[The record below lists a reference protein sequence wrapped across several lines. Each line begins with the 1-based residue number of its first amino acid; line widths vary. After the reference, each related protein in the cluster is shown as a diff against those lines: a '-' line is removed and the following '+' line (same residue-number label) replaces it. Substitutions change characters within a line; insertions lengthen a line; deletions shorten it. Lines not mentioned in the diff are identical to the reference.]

1 MDLPGF
7 RSDGQRAGAGGNRR
21 SRRAGASRPAVE
33 RLEPRAL
40 LDASSAGHPPSPFD
54 PVGGDAVAAA
64 TMLAQL
70 QPSEVDALL
79 KRATAA
85 DPFNNAIIAI
95 VDRGGRVLGVRVE
108 NGVSTAITGDPNKLV
123 FAVDGALSEARTAAF
138 FANNQAPLTSRTI
151 QDLSQ
156 STVTQ
161 REIQS
166 DPSVADVNSPA
177 RGPGFVAPV
186 GIKSHF
192 PPGIPFTPQV
202 DLFEIEHTNRDSVR
216 HPVANGTP
224 RTAATDVTLPGRFNV
239 PQANIPAGIAAS
251 GTELTPP
258 ESYGYVSG
266 LAPEA
271 QARGIGTLPGGIP
284 IMRMETVRGVKTP
297 IVIGGIGVFYPGT
310 TGFATE
316 ENSSLNDALY
326 DPARPDLSVAAELVA
341 AAAVNGS
348 STPTPVGS
356 QSLRFG
362 TLDGVKP
369 VSGLDLQPFG
379 RIDLVGITLD
389 VLGPHGNQGPT
400 NDLKAAKAL
409 KIGTGKAAAGAN
421 LPISNDV
428 GQTIFGTTTAPLN
441 PAVYPNYATV
451 VTNPTSNQVDVNQT
465 VAAATN
471 TRGGRFVPDGWL
483 VTPHAGDG
491 LTADDVVRIINQGIS
506 RANNTRAAIRLPIDR
521 HTRMV
526 FSVSDKEG
534 NILGLYRMP
543 DATVFSIDVAVAK
556 ARNVAYY
563 ADPAQLQSVDRLATV
578 PVGTALTNRTFRY
591 LALPRFPE
599 GIDGFPPG
607 PFSILTDGGSNSL
620 TALNTGPPLP
630 ASSFQ
635 SVQGFDAFNPGT
647 NFHQQG
653 NVLNQS
659 GIVFFPGSAPL
670 YKDISGSKT
679 LVGGLGV
686 SGDGVDQDDDV
697 TFSASLGFRP
707 SGTIPRADQVF
718 VRGIRLP
725 YQKFNRNPKT

>member
-1 MDLPGF
+1 M
-7 RSDGQRAGAGGNRR
+7 
-21 SRRAGASRPAVE
+21 
-33 RLEPRAL
+33 
-40 LDASSAGHPPSPFD
+40 LDASSAGHPPSPID
-54 PVGGDAVAAA
+54 PVGGTAIDTA
-64 TMLAQL
+64 TMLSQL
-70 QPSEVDALL
+70 RPAEVDALL

-85 DPFNNAIIAI
+85 DPFNNAIIAV

-108 NGVSTAITGDPNKLV
+108 NGVSPAITGDPNKLV

-156 STVTQ
+156 STITQ

-166 DPSVADVNSPA
+166 DPSFTDVNSPD

-202 DLFEIEHTNRDSVR
+202 DLFEIEHTNRDSIR
-216 HPVANGTP
+216 HQSANGTP
-224 RTAATDVTLPGRFNV
+224 RSAATDVTLPGRFNI
-239 PQANIPAGIAAS
+239 PKANIPAGITAN

-258 ESYGYVSG
+258 ESYGFVSG

-284 IMRMETVRGVKTP
+284 IMRMATVLGVKTP

-316 ENSSLNDALY
+316 ENSSLNDSLR
-326 DPARPDLSVAAELVA
+326 DPGKPDLSVAAELVA

-348 STPTPVGS
+348 STRTPVGS
-356 QSLRFG
+356 KSLRFG
-362 TLDGVKP
+362 TLDGVEP
-369 VSGLDLQPFG
+369 VKGLDLQPFG

-400 NDLKAAKAL
+400 NALKAAKAL
-409 KIGTGKAAAGAN
+409 KIGTGKADAGVN
-421 LPISNDV
+421 LPISNDASHA
-428 GQTIFGTTTAPLN
+428 IFGTTTAALD
-441 PAVYPNYATV
+441 PAVFPNYTTV
-451 VTNPTSNQVDVNQT
+451 VTNPTSGQVDVNQT
-465 VAAATN
+465 VAAATS

-483 VTPHAGDG
+483 VTPHAGGG
-491 LTADDVVRIINQGIS
+491 LSAEDVAQIIDQGIS
-506 RANNTRAAIRLPIDR
+506 RANNTRAAIRLPINR
-521 HTRMV
+521 HARMI
-526 FSVSDKEG
+526 FAVSDKQG
-534 NILGLYRMP
+534 NLLGLYRMP

-563 ADPAQLQSVDRLATV
+563 ADTAQLQSIDRLPTV
-578 PVGTALTNRTFRY
+578 PPGAALTNRTFRY

-620 TALNTGPPLP
+620 TAVNTGPPLP
-630 ASSFQ
+630 ASAFQ

-653 NVLNQS
+653 NALNQN

-670 YKDISGSKT
+670 YKGVEGSKV

-697 TFSASLGFRP
+697 TFTASLGFRP
-707 SGTIPRADQVF
+707 SGNIPRADQVF